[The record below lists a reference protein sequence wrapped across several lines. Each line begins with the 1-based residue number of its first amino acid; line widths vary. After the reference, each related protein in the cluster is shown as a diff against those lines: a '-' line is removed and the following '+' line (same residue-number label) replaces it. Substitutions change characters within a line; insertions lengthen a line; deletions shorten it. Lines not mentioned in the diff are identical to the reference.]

1 MEPSSRVIACIKWAP
16 PVSSVDFAPDERF
29 AGMSMADQAALELA
43 LRTADATGDDVVVL
57 TVGPAGADKIAREA
71 LASGATR
78 AIRIDAPADVP
89 SNVAA
94 SAAAKV
100 LGELGLIRLVWCG
113 DYSPDRGSGSFPA
126 FLAAHMNLEQM
137 LGLIR
142 AEFPTTGAFPLEV
155 VRRLD
160 GGRRERAM
168 VRSNAVLS
176 VEGSLAKLRRASLS
190 GTLAAQSRNIDVI
203 ASDMFASDMATALAA
218 SGDSPVVR
226 PYRPRARTVPPPAGA
241 TPLDRIRAVTESSTP
256 KGSGEPVELD
266 PGHAAQLILDRLRE
280 WGYVE

>member
-1 MEPSSRVIACIKWAP
+1 MDPTSRVVACIKWAP
-16 PVSSVDFAPDERF
+16 PVGSGDLEPDERF
-29 AGMSMADQAALELA
+29 AGISMADQAALELA

-100 LGELGLIRLVWCG
+100 LGELGPLRLVWCG

-126 FLAAHMNLEQM
+126 FLAAHMNLEQV

-168 VRSNAVLS
+168 VRSSAVLS

-190 GTLAAQSRNIDVI
+190 GALAAQARSIDVV
-203 ASDMFASDMATALAA
+203 ASDMTTTPADSV
-218 SGDSPVVR
+218 DSPVVR
-226 PYRPRARTVPPPAGA
+226 PYRPRARAVPPPAGA

-266 PGHAAQLILDRLRE
+266 AARAAHLILDRLRE